1 MPETEIPPAM
11 RVDYYLVTFSNLI
24 FNFTFLIFNFKRSFA
39 FYVILLTMRQK
50 SVQNTQKASIN
61 LVKRVEVGNG
71 DLISLNLY
79 VIIYAVEKRET
90 ELRC

>member
-1 MPETEIPPAM
+1 
-11 RVDYYLVTFSNLI
+11 
-24 FNFTFLIFNFKRSFA
+24 
-39 FYVILLTMRQK
+39 MRQK